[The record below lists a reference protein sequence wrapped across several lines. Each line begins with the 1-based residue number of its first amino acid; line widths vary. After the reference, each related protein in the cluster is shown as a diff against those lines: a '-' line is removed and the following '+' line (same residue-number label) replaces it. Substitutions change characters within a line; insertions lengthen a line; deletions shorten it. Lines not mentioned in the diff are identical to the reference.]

1 MLVALRV
8 RRGHG
13 RLQEDARIRYVGG
26 IRNNHDK
33 QRRGKV
39 SEDWR
44 VSKGLLELL
53 ECSRGVLVP
62 ALLASNDNFLALSS
76 FLNLA
81 ARQQVVQGP
90 SDLRIPLY
98 ESAVE
103 VRKSKEH
110 LNVAIGL

>member
-8 RRGHG
+8 RRRHG

-26 IRNNHDK
+26 ICNNHNR

-44 VSKGLLELL
+44 ASKGLPELL
-53 ECSRGVLVP
+53 EYSRGVLVL

-76 FLNLA
+76 FLDLA
-81 ARQQVVQGP
+81 AR
-90 SDLRIPLY
+90 
-98 ESAVE
+98 
-103 VRKSKEH
+103 
-110 LNVAIGL
+110 